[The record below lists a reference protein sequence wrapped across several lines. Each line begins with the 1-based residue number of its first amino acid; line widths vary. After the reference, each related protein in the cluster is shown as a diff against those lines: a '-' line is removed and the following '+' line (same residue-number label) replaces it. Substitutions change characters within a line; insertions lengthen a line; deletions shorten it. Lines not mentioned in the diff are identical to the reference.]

1 MKKRNKILWFMA
13 SALVIHLAL
22 VVGYRA
28 VMSHSH
34 LMQVDRE
41 LHSTHPLPATVILG
55 TSHAAALDTAIIPGS
70 LNISGYGEQL
80 HQTWFKYKRLIENR
94 GAPKRIV
101 ISCDLG
107 WLHAHRP
114 DQQAYQWYWNRLEGS
129 GLIGFAKDRTTYR
142 LKRVAATLV
151 PYMHGETDFIDR
163 YSPTDVPGVL
173 RDGGFFPPAPQRIP
187 ADSCLNAQTSDYGE
201 WYLRKLL
208 KQCLEDSTEV
218 YLVRFPVTDN
228 YYEYY
233 SRCFDPE
240 QYYRELDLWI
250 YQLGIEPH
258 WIDLHDAFPE
268 SDFRD
273 AHHLQAGA
281 PREGLSR
288 RVNVA
293 LEKEG

>member
-107 WLHAHRP
+107 
-114 DQQAYQWYWNRLEGS
+114 
-129 GLIGFAKDRTTYR
+129 
-142 LKRVAATLV
+142 
-151 PYMHGETDFIDR
+151 
-163 YSPTDVPGVL
+163 
-173 RDGGFFPPAPQRIP
+173 
-187 ADSCLNAQTSDYGE
+187 
-201 WYLRKLL
+201 
-208 KQCLEDSTEV
+208 
-218 YLVRFPVTDN
+218 
-228 YYEYY
+228 
-233 SRCFDPE
+233 
-240 QYYRELDLWI
+240 
-250 YQLGIEPH
+250 
-258 WIDLHDAFPE
+258 
-268 SDFRD
+268 
-273 AHHLQAGA
+273 
-281 PREGLSR
+281 
-288 RVNVA
+288 
-293 LEKEG
+293 